1 MLNFIIRFYT
11 NKGQQKI
18 STREKQIKS
27 IHLFYNKISSVFE
40 SLTQVKRKYW
50 FFKKRLEEPKVF
62 QVKLTSVNY

>member
-1 MLNFIIRFYT
+1 MLNFIIIFYT

-27 IHLFYNKISSVFE
+27 MTLFYNKVSSVFE

-50 FFKKRLEEPKVF
+50 FFKK
-62 QVKLTSVNY
+62 KLAER